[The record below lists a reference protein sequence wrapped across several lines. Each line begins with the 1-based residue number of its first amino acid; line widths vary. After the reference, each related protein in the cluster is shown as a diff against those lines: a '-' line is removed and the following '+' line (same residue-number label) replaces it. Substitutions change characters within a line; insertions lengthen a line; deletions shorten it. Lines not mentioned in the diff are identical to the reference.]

1 MTLNKTGRVMV
12 VGGGIAGIQSS
23 LDLANSGFH
32 VYLVESSP
40 TIGGLMARLD
50 KTFPTNDCAMCILS
64 PKLVECGR
72 HLNIDILSYSEVEE
86 IEGQPGQFTVTVRK
100 KARYIDVSKCTGCS
114 DCVGVCPVDRPNEF
128 ENFLNTRKATFR
140 PFPQAFPNA
149 FTIEKKRNRKLS
161 SCLPLGTESSG
172 IYRPSKKS
180 TL

>member
-114 DCVGVCPVDRPNEF
+114 DVGSVQLIDPTNIKF
-128 ENFLNTRKATFR
+128 SQYSKSYLR
-140 PFPQAFPNA
+140 PFP
-149 FTIEKKRNRKLS
+149 KLFQ
-161 SCLPLGTESSG
+161 CC
-172 IYRPSKKS
+172 YH
-180 TL
+180 

>member
-86 IEGQPGQFTVTVRK
+86 IEGQAGTV
-100 KARYIDVSKCTGCS
+100 Y
-114 DCVGVCPVDRPNEF
+114 
-128 ENFLNTRKATFR
+128 
-140 PFPQAFPNA
+140 
-149 FTIEKKRNRKLS
+149 RNRSEKS
-161 SCLPLGTESSG
+161 QV
-172 IYRPSKKS
+172 YRCIQVYRM
-180 TL
+180 